1 MPYPVVSRKYF
12 SFLKNCVTCP
22 VSILSNRVKGPKTKG
37 SVTVTDEEIISL
49 FWHRNEDAIAETD
62 VLYGRRLR
70 RLSLGILQNA
80 EDSEEVVSDTY
91 LKTWNAIPKA
101 RPRYFYAYLAA
112 ICRNLSLNLL
122 DWNRAAKRKAEVIP
136 ITQELEQCVPDPKQ
150 DASADGRE
158 IMGQLNAFLET
169 LPKDSRLIF
178 LRRYW
183 YADSVSA
190 IAKRYHMTES
200 KVKMQL
206 MRTRNQLKTH
216 LEKAGIQI

>member
-1 MPYPVVSRKYF
+1 M
-12 SFLKNCVTCP
+12 
-22 VSILSNRVKGPKTKG
+22 
-37 SVTVTDEEIISL
+37 TDEEIISL

-70 RLSLGILQNA
+70 RLSTGILQNV

-91 LKTWNAIPKA
+91 LKTWNASPKA

-169 LPKDSRLIF
+169 LPKYSRLIF
-178 LRRYW
+178 LRRYL
-183 YADSVSA
+183 YGDSVGE
-190 IAKRYHMTES
+190 IAQKYAVSES

-206 MRTRNQLKTH
+206 HRTREKLRRF
-216 LEKAGIQI
+216 LEQEGIVL